1 MKILALRLSQ
11 LASLPGPVELDF
23 TAAPLADA
31 GLFAITGPTGAGK
44 STLLDALC
52 LALFGNTPRLRH
64 APGRDSHLDD
74 LDGSRI
80 ATADPRSLLRRG
92 AASGYAEVDFIG
104 RDARRYR
111 ARWAVRRARDKAD
124 GKLQAVEQSL
134 TDLDDERLLTAQKRE
149 FAELIP
155 ERLGLSFEQFT
166 RAVLLAQSE
175 FAAFLKAD
183 DNARSDLLEK
193 LTNTQ
198 EYSRISVESY
208 ARAKEARDAVARQQA
223 LLAEDA
229 PSDDTARQAMEQEL
243 AEAEGELDTCQRQMK
258 ALDEEAQ
265 WLAQDAQWR
274 QRCEQADASLVEA
287 EARWEALSEQRR
299 ECEMLERVAPW
310 RPQLLRQRSLS
321 RQLPDQRQQLELA
334 TSALAQAR
342 TALEQQ
348 HQQTSRRRQTLEDS
362 EQALEQARPAIAQA
376 REIASELKGREQQHR
391 QLEDEHQKRKRQ
403 REDLDGQQR
412 ALAER
417 HRRHLEQRDAATR
430 TLSRHLGQHQQVA
443 TARAEAQQHLED
455 AGHRLL
461 ALSELEQRWRLLRQL
476 DEQQRRLDAERR
488 RDSAQRDEL
497 LDQGKQAR
505 ARLDHAS
512 AEHEQLTRF
521 IQRARATRSDSVA
534 DMRATLEPDTACP
547 VCGSHDHPWRD
558 SPPATP
564 EATQLAAQIAL
575 EDDQLAVSER
585 RLGELREQRDALFG
599 RFQALKASVEQAE
612 TSLLA
617 LEPRRNEAQAGLEEA
632 QARLDDPALAEQW
645 RALDAEARQAW
656 LTEHSEKAR
665 QRQQQARERLQ
676 ALDDAE
682 RQLAPLAEA
691 IEEDERERQALT
703 LRATTFDEELKRL
716 DDQRPELTRSIDE
729 HRRRLAE
736 ALGDDRSA
744 DAWLERLEA
753 QVRQARQDHEQA
765 RQAHDQAQRQVL
777 SLTQR
782 IEHEGKALSVLED
795 EKTRLDA
802 ELERWRSEHPDIT
815 DGDLER
821 LLDQADDALQ
831 ALRARLDGAR
841 EACQTARTSRD
852 ERRQGWRAWRTR
864 HLPEQDPQTLLD
876 EATQRQ
882 LDARQAD
889 LDARREANRPRL
901 EAAQQRR
908 DGALHAVRDDDRRRQ
923 RQRDGLEALE
933 RARAEH
939 HRWGRIAELIGAADG
954 KTFRRI
960 AQAWNLERLIDEANV
975 HLAGLSRRYRLV
987 RGGSPLGLLVIDQDV
1002 ADERRSVHSLSGGET
1017 FLVSLAMALGLASL
1031 ASGELAI
1038 ESLFIDEGFGSLD
1051 PQSLALAMDALDGLQ
1066 AQGRR
1071 VGVISHVQEMH
1082 ERIPVQIQVHPAG
1095 NGESRV
1101 ALSD

>member
-155 ERLGLSFEQFT
+155 ECLGLSFEQFT

-287 EARWEALSEQRR
+287 EAQWEALSEQRR

-321 RQLPDQRQQLELA
+321 RQLPDQRHQLEQA
-334 TSALAQAR
+334 KSALAQAR

-461 ALSELEQRWRLLRQL
+461 ALSELEQRWRLLHQL

-547 VCGSHDHPWRD
+547 VCGSHEHPWRD

-575 EDDQLAVSER
+575 EDEQLAVSES

-612 TSLLA
+612 ASLLA

-656 LTEHSEKAR
+656 LTEHSDKAR

-691 IEEDERERQALT
+691 IEDDERERQALA
-703 LRATTFDEELKRL
+703 LRAANFDEELKRL

-821 LLDQADDALQ
+821 LLDQADDALK

-852 ERRQGWRAWRTR
+852 ERRQGWRAWRAR

>member
-64 APGRDSHLDD
+64 APGRDSHLED

-321 RQLPDQRQQLELA
+321 RQLPDQRQQLEQA

-547 VCGSHDHPWRD
+547 VCGSHEHPWRD

-575 EDDQLAVSER
+575 EDDQLAESES
-585 RLGELREQRDALFG
+585 RLGELREQRDVLFG

-632 QARLDDPALAEQW
+632 QAGLDDPALAEQW

-691 IEEDERERQALT
+691 IEDDERERQALA
-703 LRATTFDEELKRL
+703 LRAANFDEELKRL

-765 RQAHDQAQRQVL
+765 RQTHDQAQRQVL

-802 ELERWRSEHPDIT
+802 ELERWRNEHPDIT

-821 LLDQADDALQ
+821 LLDQADDALK
-831 ALRARLDGAR
+831 ALRARLDSAR
-841 EACQTARTSRD
+841 EACHTARTSRD
-852 ERRQGWRAWRTR
+852 ERRQGWRAWRAR

>member
-64 APGRDSHLDD
+64 APGRDSHLED

-229 PSDDTARQAMEQEL
+229 PSDDSARQAMEQEL
-243 AEAEGELDTCQRQMK
+243 AEAGGELDTCQRQMK

-321 RQLPDQRQQLELA
+321 RQLPDQRQQLDEA
-334 TSALAQAR
+334 KSALAQAR

-505 ARLDHAS
+505 ARLDHAT

-547 VCGSHDHPWRD
+547 VCGSHEHPWRD

-575 EDDQLAVSER
+575 EDDQLAESES

-617 LEPRRNEAQAGLEEA
+617 LEPRRDEAQAGLEEA

-691 IEEDERERQALT
+691 IEEDERERQALA

-782 IEHEGKALSVLED
+782 IEHEGKALAVLED

-802 ELERWRSEHPDIT
+802 ELERWRSEHQDIT

-821 LLDQADDALQ
+821 LLDQADDALK
-831 ALRARLDGAR
+831 ALHARLDGAR

-852 ERRQGWRAWRTR
+852 ERRQGWRAWRAR

>member
-64 APGRDSHLDD
+64 APGRDSHLED

-321 RQLPDQRQQLELA
+321 RQLPDQRQQLEQA

-547 VCGSHDHPWRD
+547 VCGSHEHPWRD

-575 EDDQLAVSER
+575 EDDQLAESES

-821 LLDQADDALQ
+821 LLDQADDALK

-852 ERRQGWRAWRTR
+852 ERRQGWRAWRAR

-1101 ALSD
+1101 ALS

>member
-64 APGRDSHLDD
+64 APGRDSHLED

-229 PSDDTARQAMEQEL
+229 PSDDSARQAMEQEL

-287 EARWEALSEQRR
+287 EAQWEALSEQRR

-321 RQLPDQRQQLELA
+321 RQLPDQRQQLEQA
-334 TSALAQAR
+334 KSALAQAR

-443 TARAEAQQHLED
+443 TARAEAQQHLEH

-476 DEQQRRLDAERR
+476 DEQQHRLDAERS

-505 ARLDHAS
+505 ARLDHAT

-547 VCGSHDHPWRD
+547 VCGSHEHPWRD

-575 EDDQLAVSER
+575 EDDQLAESES

-645 RALDAEARQAW
+645 RALDADARQAW

-691 IEEDERERQALT
+691 IEEDERERQALA
-703 LRATTFDEELKRL
+703 LRAANFDEELKRL

-802 ELERWRSEHPDIT
+802 ELERWRNEHPDIT

-821 LLDQADDALQ
+821 LLDQADDALK

-852 ERRQGWRAWRTR
+852 ERRQGWRAWRAR

-933 RARAEH
+933 RARDEH

>member
-64 APGRDSHLDD
+64 APGRDSHLED

-229 PSDDTARQAMEQEL
+229 PSDDSARQAMEQEL

-265 WLAQDAQWR
+265 WLVQDAQWR

-287 EARWEALSEQRR
+287 EARWEALSDQRR

-505 ARLDHAS
+505 ARLDHAT

-547 VCGSHDHPWRD
+547 VCGSHEHPWRD

-575 EDDQLAVSER
+575 EDDQLAVSES

-645 RALDAEARQAW
+645 RALDADARQAW

-691 IEEDERERQALT
+691 IEDDERERQALA
-703 LRATTFDEELKRL
+703 LRAANFDEELKRL

-765 RQAHDQAQRQVL
+765 RQTHDQAQRQVL

-802 ELERWRSEHPDIT
+802 ELERWRNEHPDIT

-821 LLDQADDALQ
+821 LLDQADDALK

-852 ERRQGWRAWRTR
+852 ERRQGWRAWRAR

>member
-287 EARWEALSEQRR
+287 EARWEALSDQRR

-391 QLEDEHQKRKRQ
+391 QLEDEHHQRKRQ

-575 EDDQLAVSER
+575 EDDQLAESES

-821 LLDQADDALQ
+821 LLDQADDALK

-852 ERRQGWRAWRTR
+852 ERRQGWRAWRAR

>member
-287 EARWEALSEQRR
+287 EARWEALSDQRR

-391 QLEDEHQKRKRQ
+391 QLEDEHHQRKRQ

-575 EDDQLAVSER
+575 EDDQLAESES

-645 RALDAEARQAW
+645 RALDADARQAW

-691 IEEDERERQALT
+691 IEEDERERQALA

-802 ELERWRSEHPDIT
+802 ELERWRNEHPDIT

-821 LLDQADDALQ
+821 LLDQADDALK

-852 ERRQGWRAWRTR
+852 ERRQGWRAWRAR

>member
-31 GLFAITGPTGAGK
+31 GLFAITGPTGSGK

-104 RDARRYR
+104 RDGRRYR

-175 FAAFLKAD
+175 FSAFLKAD

-208 ARAKEARDAVARQQA
+208 ARAKEAREAVARQQA

-229 PSDDTARQAMEQEL
+229 PCDDTARQAMEQEL

-274 QRCEQADASLVEA
+274 QRCEQADDSLVEA
-287 EARWEALSEQRR
+287 EAQWEALSEQRR
-299 ECEMLERVAPW
+299 ECQMLERIAPW

-321 RQLPDQRQQLELA
+321 RQLPDQRHQLEEA
-334 TSALAQAR
+334 TSALARAR

-348 HQQTSRRRQTLEDS
+348 HQQVSRRRQALEDS

-403 REDLDGQQR
+403 RDDLDAQQR

-417 HRRHLEQRDAATR
+417 HRGHLQQRDAATR
-430 TLSRHLGQHQQVA
+430 TLSHHLGQHQQVA
-443 TARAEAQQHLED
+443 TARAESQQHLED

-461 ALSELEQRWRLLRQL
+461 ALSELEQRWRLVRQL
-476 DEQQRRLDAERR
+476 DDQQRRLDAERN
-488 RDSAQRDEL
+488 RDTAQRDEL
-497 LDQGKQAR
+497 LEHGKQAR
-505 ARLDHAS
+505 ARLDN
-512 AEHEQLTRF
+512 AEAAHEQLSRF

-534 DMRATLEPDTACP
+534 ALRATLEPDTACP

-564 EATQLAAQIAL
+564 EATQLAAQIEL
-575 EDDQLAVSER
+575 EDKQLAESESL
-585 RLGELREQRDALFG
+585 LGELREQRDALFG

-617 LEPRRNEAQAGLEEA
+617 LEPRRNEACAGLDEA
-632 QARLDDPALAEQW
+632 QARLNDSALAEQW
-645 RALDAEARQAW
+645 RALDADARQAW
-656 LTEHSEKAR
+656 LTEHSDQAR
-665 QRQQQARERLQ
+665 QRQQQARERLR

-691 IEEDERERQALT
+691 IEDDERERQALT
-703 LRATTFDEELKRL
+703 LRAATFDEELKRL

-753 QVRQARQDHEQA
+753 QVRQAREAHEQA

-782 IEHEGKALSVLED
+782 IEHEGKALAVLED
-795 EKTRLDA
+795 EKTRLDT
-802 ELERWRSEHPDIT
+802 ELERWRSEHPDIA
-815 DGDLER
+815 DNDLER

-852 ERRQGWRAWRTR
+852 ERRQGWRAWRAR

-882 LDARQAD
+882 LDTRQAD

>member
-287 EARWEALSEQRR
+287 EARWEALSDQRR

-391 QLEDEHQKRKRQ
+391 QLEDEHHQRKRQ

-575 EDDQLAVSER
+575 EDDQLAESES

-821 LLDQADDALQ
+821 LLDQADDALK

-852 ERRQGWRAWRTR
+852 ERRQGWRAWRAR

-1051 PQSLALAMDALDGLQ
+1051 PQSLALAMNALDGLQ

>member
-287 EARWEALSEQRR
+287 EARWEALSDQRR

-391 QLEDEHQKRKRQ
+391 QLEDEHHQRKRQ

-575 EDDQLAVSER
+575 EDDQLAESES

-691 IEEDERERQALT
+691 IEEDERERQALA

-821 LLDQADDALQ
+821 LLDQADDALK

-852 ERRQGWRAWRTR
+852 ERRQGWRAWRAR